1 MRLVNK
7 TKHSTSGLRIMLYDL
22 AQKANISTR
31 GVSVEVRRASRNLH
45 GLCYP
50 SQKRVILWLLN
61 TSKTN
66 DIAYIWLHELAHTTN
81 RNRKLYAA
89 GHGQKGQRQADT
101 VAERVSGVMRQD
113 VTWQKQDWQLE
124 PTFLIYP
131 TKARAAEALKQRK
144 HPSGKPRIDGW
155 IFRLSPK
162 SKRGKWR
169 LEHKYSKAKDQRLN

>member
-1 MRLVNK
+1 MRLLNK

-50 SQKRVILWLLN
+50 ASKRIILWLLY
-61 TSKTN
+61 TSRTD
-66 DIAYIWLHELAHTTN
+66 DIAYVWLHELAHTTN
-81 RNRKLYAA
+81 QNHKLYAA
-89 GHGQKGQRQADT
+89 GHGQKGQRQADA
-101 VAERVSGVMRQD
+101 VAERVTGITYQD
-113 VTWQKQDWQLE
+113 IIWHKEDWHLE

-131 TKARAAEALKQRK
+131 TKAKAVEALEQRRY
-144 HPSGKPRIDGW
+144 PFGKPRTDG
-155 IFRLSPK
+155 FAYRLSPK

-169 LEHKYSKAKDQRLN
+169 LAHKYSKTKDQRLN